1 MTDKVESKV
10 KTNSSLDLKAVYDIP
25 LKLSV
30 VLGSTELK
38 VSSLLELS
46 KGAVIELDKKVGEPV
61 DLLIND
67 KIVAHG
73 EIILIDNKVG
83 VTITELVAND

>member
-1 MTDKVESKV
+1 MTNTTENKVD
-10 KTNSSLDLKAVYDIP
+10 TDLNIDLKAIYDIP

-38 VSSLLELS
+38 VNNLLNLA
-46 KGAVIELDKKVGEPV
+46 KGAVIELDKKVGEPI

-67 KIVAHG
+67 KIVARG